1 MLKFFPR
8 RVLHILFIRIA
19 ADEVIEI
26 ATEHDIYSVIEGN
39 DLEVCVIVLS
49 ESVSAEFEVTAHLD
63 YKCRSLIQVAI
74 LSKVCHNYVCNKF

>member
-1 MLKFFPR
+1 MIK
-8 RVLHILFIRIA
+8 
-19 ADEVIEI
+19 I

-63 YKCRSLIQVAI
+63 YKCKSLSQVAI
-74 LSKVCHNYVCNKF
+74 LKYVIIMLVTSFNSVVISLI